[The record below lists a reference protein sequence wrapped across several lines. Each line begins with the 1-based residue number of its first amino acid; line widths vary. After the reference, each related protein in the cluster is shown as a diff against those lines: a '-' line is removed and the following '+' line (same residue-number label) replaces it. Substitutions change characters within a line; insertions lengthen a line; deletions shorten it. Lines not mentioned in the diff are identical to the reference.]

1 MLQKAIQDSFL
12 LSDLQKEYL
21 INNIDTISETDLDKI
36 LEILSTE
43 KDFTLSL
50 LKKYKNDGKN
60 TSIVELKWELIN
72 ENLKRMKKLELSEIE
87 IFDIE
92 KEFENII

>member
-21 INNIDTISETDLDKI
+21 INNIDTLDKNDLEKI
-36 LEILSTE
+36 LELLSNE

-50 LKKYKNDGKN
+50 LRKYKNDGKN
-60 TSIVELKWELIN
+60 TSIVDLKWELIN
-72 ENLKRMKKLELSEIE
+72 ENMKRMKKLELSEIE

-92 KEFENII
+92 KELENII

>member
-1 MLQKAIQDSFL
+1 M
-12 LSDLQKEYL
+12 SDLQKEYL
-21 INNIDTISETDLDKI
+21 INNIDTISETDLGKI
-36 LEILSTE
+36 LELLSTE

-50 LKKYKNDGKN
+50 LKKYKNESKN

-72 ENLKRMKKLELSEIE
+72 ENIKRMKKLELSEIE